1 MSCGK
6 QAELS
11 GKSEGNGKSGA
22 DSRQVRSVR
31 KKRGTFAK
39 MEKTDDGRGRLR
51 YVLFCRAGK
60 KKVDGGRKACYTII
74 RYLTV
79 LTPLDLHTTA
89 IAFRHTGVVN

>member
-11 GKSEGNGKSGA
+11 GKSGGNGKSGA

-79 LTPLDLHTTA
+79 LVWLDLHTTA
-89 IAFRHTGVVN
+89 IAFRPTGVVN